1 MSAMVFIELAPND
14 ESMPPRVKDL
24 AMNVQGPIILNYYIV
39 VNSILK
45 DPKTNAQFSSS
56 SRREHYWPRC
66 LSSYLTTIWYFPC
79 ANVVYLSKISR

>member
-1 MSAMVFIELAPND
+1 MSAMVFIELAPNV

-24 AMNVQGPIILNYYIV
+24 AMNDQGPIILNYYIV

-56 SRREHYWPRC
+56 SKRT
-66 LSSYLTTIWYFPC
+66 LLATMF
-79 ANVVYLSKISR
+79 V

>member
-24 AMNVQGPIILNYYIV
+24 AMNDQGPIILNYYIV

-45 DPKTNAQFSSS
+45 DPKTNAQ
-56 SRREHYWPRC
+56 
-66 LSSYLTTIWYFPC
+66 
-79 ANVVYLSKISR
+79 